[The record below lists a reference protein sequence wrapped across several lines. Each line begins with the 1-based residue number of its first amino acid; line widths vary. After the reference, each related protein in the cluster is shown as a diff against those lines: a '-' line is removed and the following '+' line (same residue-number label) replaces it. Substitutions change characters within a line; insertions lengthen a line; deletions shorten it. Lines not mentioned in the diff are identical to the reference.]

1 MRNSNFFLQGGFF
14 LKRKRHLRIR
24 EIIRQKPIE
33 TQEELAEELR
43 KRGFDVTQ
51 ATVSRDI
58 KELRLIKVLKDDGRY
73 YYAEPNRPGLFSD
86 KLLRMF
92 KDSITSIASSENLI
106 VIKTL
111 SGTASA
117 VAEAIDGLNSRQI
130 LGTIAGDNTILVIAD
145 SKKSTKDIIEKFEQI
160 MR

>member
-1 MRNSNFFLQGGFF
+1 MKQ
-14 LKRKRHLRIR
+14 KRHYRIR

-43 KRGFDVTQ
+43 KLGVNVTQ

-58 KELRLIKVLKDDGRY
+58 KELRLIKVLKDNGRDC
-73 YYAEPNRPGLFSD
+73 YAEPNRPSLISD
-86 KLLRMF
+86 KLLRMY
-92 KDSITSIASSENLI
+92 KDSIISMNSSENLI

-117 VAEAIDGLNSRQI
+117 AAEAIDGLDWKEI
-130 LGTIAGDNTILVIAD
+130 IGTIAGDNTILVIAE
-145 SKKSTKDIIEKFEQI
+145 SKKATKVLIEKFEQI